1 LATARAGDAAVIRGS
16 QTAKSD
22 PDFHQRNFR
31 DSPGG
36 EGRQIDLEVISV
48 EAHRHVEIKTGS
60 A

>member
-1 LATARAGDAAVIRGS
+1 MQSSFAAAKPQNQTLISTSGIFGS
-16 QTAKSD
+16 
-22 PDFHQRNFR
+22 PD
-31 DSPGG
+31 G